1 MEREKTDITTRLEKL
16 AIEADAISATA
27 SMCSI
32 TCGNDAADVPSL
44 DIISQSFMN
53 IGLQLQR
60 LSDDLSEVAGDMMRY
75 KKETEAEGSSGGAA
89 GGPRDIDKAIREG
102 MELVQ
107 KIEPLDLNAAEIMEL
122 YDRYEKCAVKKN
134 KFDAIT
140 DALHDAF
147 LVGTVFGLRWV
158 QQEMQEKDEETK

>member
-1 MEREKTDITTRLEKL
+1 MDKKIGVITDKIEHIAMKL
-16 AIEADAISATA
+16 NNLSATA
-27 SMCSI
+27 LML
-32 TCGNDAADVPSL
+32 AALNESSSEVVAKN
-44 DIISQSFMN
+44 IISDTFQN
-53 IGLQLQR
+53 IADQTG
-60 LSDDLSEVAGDMMRY
+60 DLSVALYTTASDIMKASKPQQQEDHRQDP
-75 KKETEAEGSSGGAA
+75 ECD
-89 GGPRDIDKAIREG
+89 RDIDKAIREG

-122 YDRYEKCAVKKN
+122 YDRYEKCAAKKN

-158 QQEMQEKDEETK
+158 QQEMQQKDEETK

>member
-1 MEREKTDITTRLEKL
+1 MEREKTDITERLEKL

-75 KKETEAEGSSGGAA
+75 KKETEAEGSSGGVA
-89 GGPRDIDKAIREG
+89 GGTRDIDKAIREG
-102 MELVQ
+102 MMLVQ
-107 KIEPLDLNAAEIMEL
+107 KDEDLDLSAAEIMEL
-122 YDRYEKCAVKKN
+122 YDRYEGRGAKKVR
-134 KFDAIT
+134 FDAIT

-147 LVGTVFGLRWV
+147 LVGVIFGRQR
-158 QQEMQEKDEETK
+158 QQEKAEKAE